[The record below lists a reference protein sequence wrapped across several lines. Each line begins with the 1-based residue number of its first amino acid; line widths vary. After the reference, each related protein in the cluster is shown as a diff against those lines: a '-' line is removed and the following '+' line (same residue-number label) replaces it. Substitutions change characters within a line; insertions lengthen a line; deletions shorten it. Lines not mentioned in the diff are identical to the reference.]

1 MYIEYLCVSMQ
12 FSSLCMRKI
21 GAVPVGFFPSRGM
34 KCETPVFKPYDQTS
48 NFIQRSANTNTGKHM
63 KQAST
68 GWPRIHIYIERIVYI
83 YIFEYTVQCK
93 HYIVIHTYIY
103 ICHLYPL
110 LCISH
115 VFIWSHS
122 NSPPDRFSQ
131 SFARCM
137 RSQWSPKKLQSE
149 ETANFFVIS
158 WADVSND
165 PAAIPMGIF
174 SNHIISYNH
183 YQTIITQQ
191 SIVV

>member
-103 ICHLYPL
+103 MPLISLTLYLPCIHL
-110 LCISH
+110 
-115 VFIWSHS
+115 VTFE
-122 NSPPDRFSQ
+122 FSSRQ
-131 SFARCM
+131 VLTKLRALHAEPVE
-137 RSQWSPKKLQSE
+137 PK
-149 ETANFFVIS
+149 ETAE
-158 WADVSND
+158 
-165 PAAIPMGIF
+165 
-174 SNHIISYNH
+174 
-183 YQTIITQQ
+183 
-191 SIVV
+191 

>member
-103 ICHLYPL
+103 ATYIPYSVSPMYSFGHIRIL
-110 LCISH
+110 LPTGSH
-115 VFIWSHS
+115 KASRAACGASGAQRNCRV
-122 NSPPDRFSQ
+122 
-131 SFARCM
+131 
-137 RSQWSPKKLQSE
+137 KKR
-149 ETANFFVIS
+149 
-158 WADVSND
+158 
-165 PAAIPMGIF
+165 PIF
-174 SNHIISYNH
+174 L
-183 YQTIITQQ
+183 
-191 SIVV
+191 